1 MLLYFIQ
8 KNDEEKLYFSSTTTG
23 ANSTPTAISNPTTNS
38 INMYNNENNANE
50 YVFNPNSA
58 ICLQKIIFYKS

>member
-1 MLLYFIQ
+1 MI
-8 KNDEEKLYFSSTTTG
+8 EKLNFSSTTTG

-50 YVFNPNSA
+50 YVFNPYSA
-58 ICLQKIIFYKS
+58 VCLQKIIFYKS